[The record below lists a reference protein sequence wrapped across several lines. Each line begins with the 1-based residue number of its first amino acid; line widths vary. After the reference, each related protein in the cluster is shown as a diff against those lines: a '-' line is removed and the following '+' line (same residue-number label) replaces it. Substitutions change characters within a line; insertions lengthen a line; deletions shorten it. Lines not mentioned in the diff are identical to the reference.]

1 MRLDDPEL
9 TLEHWLASTEAQ
21 REVFIDELLERLP
34 STVSR
39 IEGEGPLPHFVSFET
54 RFIFVPA
61 STVTVGL
68 TRERAEAAYAALDQ
82 SPFQIFSPEVHAPAW
97 VGDVPM
103 HLAAT
108 VAMVHEGYDWVPRQ
122 AVPDLRTTLRTRG
135 WRAPTEAEWELQFW
149 SLRTL
154 APIAFSPFG
163 ELCQD
168 SWAPGYT
175 LPFAA
180 GSLSR
185 GNEYEVVRV
194 ASFEANSP
202 AAAMPTRRPLRST
215 SMVAMRPII
224 EIPRSPPDR

>member
-1 MRLDDPEL
+1 MHLDDPQFR
-9 TLEHWLASTEAQ
+9 LEDWLALAEAQ
-21 REVFIDELLERLP
+21 REVVIDQLLERLP

-39 IEGEGPLPHFVSFET
+39 IEGEGPLPHFQSCET
-54 RFIFVPA
+54 HFIFVPA

-68 TRERAEAAYAALDQ
+68 TRERAEAAYAALEQ
-82 SPFQIFSPEVHAPAW
+82 SPLQIFSPEVHVPAW
-97 VGDVPM
+97 VGEVPM

-108 VAMVHEGYDWVPRQ
+108 VPMVHEGYDWVPRQ
-122 AVPDLRTTLRTRG
+122 SVPDLRAQLRTRG

-175 LPFAA
+175 LPFDA

-185 GNEYEVVRV
+185 GGEHEVVRL
-194 ASFEANSP
+194 ASFDANSP
-202 AAAMPTRRPLRST
+202 ATAMPSRRPLRST

-224 EIPRSPPDR
+224 DIPRGPNDR